1 MTDANMILTLGKVI
15 IAAAWADGEVT
26 HDEVNSLKD
35 LLFHL
40 PGLTGREWANLEMY
54 IESPVGAVE
63 RERLVTQ
70 LKEQISS
77 SSDRA
82 LALQALDDVVAADG
96 VITTQERQVVDEIKS
111 QIEAAGVG
119 VIGALG
125 RVIRGSMV
133 RRSEALS
140 GAPNREEYFDDFIKN
155 KVFYSLRLRM
165 AEKGEAIDLPEK
177 DMRKLSLAGGL
188 MARVAQVDKMVT
200 EGEIE
205 AMVSAL
211 DTGWGLG
218 REKSAFVAEV
228 AVAEVTPEMDYY
240 RLTRQFFTTTSENER
255 VRFLDVLFSV
265 AAADGMASNAEIEE
279 IRAIARALKLTHQQF
294 IDAKLK
300 VPKESRE
307 T

>member
-15 IAAAWADGEVT
+15 IAAAWADGEVSPE
-26 HDEVNSLKD
+26 EVNSLKD

-77 SSDRA
+77 GSERA
-82 LALQALDDVVAADG
+82 LALHALDELVVADG
-96 VITTQERQVVDEIKS
+96 VITEQEKQVVEEIKG
-111 QIEAAGVG
+111 QIQSAGVG
-119 VIGALG
+119 VLGALG
-125 RVIRGSMV
+125 KVVRGSIA
-133 RRSEALS
+133 RRTEALS
-140 GAPNREEYFDDFIKN
+140 DAPNREEYFEDFIKN
-155 KVFYSLRLRM
+155 KVFYTLRLRL
-165 AEKGEAIDLPEK
+165 AQRDVAVDIPETSL
-177 DMRKLSLAGGL
+177 RKLSLAGGL
-188 MARVAQVDKMVT
+188 MARVAQVDRQVT

-205 AMVSAL
+205 AMIEAL
-211 DTGWGLG
+211 ESGWSLS
-218 REKSAFVAEV
+218 REEAAFVAEV

-240 RLTRQFFTTTSENER
+240 RLTRQFFSTTSDEER
-255 VRFLDVLFSV
+255 ARFLDVLFSIAV
-265 AAADGMASNAEIEE
+265 ADGSASNAEIEE

-300 VPKESRE
+300 VPRESRE

>member
-1 MTDANMILTLGKVI
+1 VTDANMILTLGKVI

-26 HDEVNSLKD
+26 PDEVNSLKD

-40 PGLTGREWANLEMY
+40 PGLTGREWASLEMY
-54 IESPVGAVE
+54 IESPVGAAE
-63 RERLVTQ
+63 RERLVAQ

-77 SSDRA
+77 GSDKA

-96 VITTQERQVVDEIKS
+96 VVGAEERQVVDEIKS
-111 QIEAAGVG
+111 QIEGATVG

-125 RVIRGSMV
+125 HVIRGSIA

-140 GAPNREEYFDDFIKN
+140 DAPNREDYFDDFIKN

-165 AEKGEAIDLPEK
+165 AEKGNSIDMPEK
-177 DMRKLSLAGGL
+177 DLRKLSLAGGL
-188 MARVAQVDKMVT
+188 MARVAQVDRNVT
-200 EGEIE
+200 EGEIQ
-205 AMVSAL
+205 AMVEAL
-211 DTGWGLG
+211 DEGWSLG
-218 REKSAFVAEV
+218 REESAFVAEV
-228 AVAEVTPEMDYY
+228 AVTEVTPDMDYY
-240 RLTRQFFTTTSENER
+240 RLTRQFFTTTSEDER

-265 AAADGMASNAEIEE
+265 AVADGTASNAEIEE

-300 VPKESRE
+300 IPKELRE

>member
-1 MTDANMILTLGKVI
+1 VTDANMILTLGKVI

-26 HDEVNSLKD
+26 PDEVNSLKD

-40 PGLTGREWANLEMY
+40 PGLTGREWASLEMY
-54 IESPVGAVE
+54 IESPVGAAE
-63 RERLVTQ
+63 RERLVAQ

-77 SSDRA
+77 GSDKA
-82 LALQALDDVVAADG
+82 LALHALDDVVASDG
-96 VITTQERQVVDEIKS
+96 VITTQERQVVEEIKG

-119 VIGALG
+119 VIGALS
-125 RVIRGSMV
+125 RVIRGSMA

-140 GAPNREEYFDDFIKN
+140 GAPNREDYFDDFIKN

-165 AEKGEAIDLPEK
+165 AEKGEAIDLPDK
-177 DMRKLSLAGGL
+177 DIRKLSLAGGL
-188 MARVAQVDKMVT
+188 MARVAQVDRTVT

-205 AMVSAL
+205 AMVNAL
-211 DTGWGLG
+211 DAGWRLG
-218 REKSAFVAEV
+218 RDESAFVAEV
-228 AVAEVTPEMDYY
+228 AVAEVTPDMDYY
-240 RLTRQFFTTTSENER
+240 RLTRQFFTTTSEEER